1 MTTALFA
8 VLLVLAYLLGA
19 VPFGY
24 LVGRLFYGVDVRTQG
39 SGNVGTTNVFRVLGK
54 KAGIAV
60 FFLDV
65 LKGFVPALVGT
76 LLFGPWGAIFIASAP
91 MVGHVYSVF
100 LRGRGGK
107 GVATGAGAV
116 LALEPTVFLIIFV
129 VWLALVFTVRIV
141 SLASL
146 VATAALPTLLILRD
160 SPLPYQIAAVL
171 AAVIVFYAHR
181 GNIGRLLRGEE
192 RRFAPP
198 WRSRSTGGSHG
209 ADQVS

>member
-1 MTTALFA
+1 MTAALFVA
-8 VLLVLAYLLGA
+8 MVLLAYLVGA
-19 VPFGY
+19 IPFGY

-65 LKGFVPALVGT
+65 LKGFVPALVGS
-76 LLFGPWGAIFIASAP
+76 LVFGPWGAVFIASAP
-91 MVGHVYSVF
+91 MVGHVYSIF

-116 LALEPTVFLIIFV
+116 LALEPTTFAIIFAT
-129 VWLALVFTVRIV
+129 WLVLVFTVRIV
-141 SLASL
+141 SPASL
-146 VATAALPTLLILRD
+146 IAAAMLPVLLIVRD

-171 AAVIVFYAHR
+171 AAALVFYAHR
-181 GNIGRLLRGEE
+181 GNIVRLLHGEE
-192 RRFAPP
+192 RRFSPP
-198 WRSRSTGGSHG
+198 WHSRSSGGGHG
-209 ADQVS
+209 AGQVP

>member
-1 MTTALFA
+1 MTGVLF
-8 VLLVLAYLLGA
+8 VIMLVLAYLLGA
-19 VPFGY
+19 IPFGY
-24 LVGRLFYGVDVRTQG
+24 LVGRLFYGVDIRTQG

-65 LKGFVPALVGT
+65 LKGFLPALAGSLV
-76 LLFGPWGAIFIASAP
+76 FGPWGAVFVASAP

-116 LALEPTVFLIIFV
+116 LALEPVVFAIIFV
-129 VWLALVFTVRIV
+129 TWLVLVFTVRIV
-141 SLASL
+141 SPASL
-146 VATAALPTLLILRD
+146 VATTMLPILLIVRD
-160 SPLPYQIAAVL
+160 SPLPYVIAAVL
-171 AAVIVFYAHR
+171 AAVVIFYAHR
-181 GNIGRLLRGEE
+181 GNIVRLLHGEE

-198 WRSRSTGGSHG
+198 WHSRSGGGRRG
-209 ADQVS
+209 AGQVP

>member
-1 MTTALFA
+1 MTAALFV

-19 VPFGY
+19 IPFGY
-24 LVGRLFYGVDVRTQG
+24 VVGRLFYGVDIRTQG

-65 LKGFVPALVGT
+65 LKGFVPALVGS
-76 LLFGPWGAIFIASAP
+76 LVFGPWGAVFIAAAP

-100 LRGRGGK
+100 LRGHGGK

-116 LALEPTVFLIIFV
+116 LALEPTVFVIIFV
-129 VWLALVFTVRIV
+129 TWLVLVFTVRIV
-141 SLASL
+141 SPASL
-146 VATAALPTLLILRD
+146 IATTMLPILLFVRD

-171 AAVIVFYAHR
+171 AAVVVFYAHR
-181 GNIGRLLRGEE
+181 GNIVRLLHGEE
-192 RRFAPP
+192 RRFTPP
-198 WRSRSTGGSHG
+198 WHTRSGGGGHG
-209 ADQVS
+209 AGEAL